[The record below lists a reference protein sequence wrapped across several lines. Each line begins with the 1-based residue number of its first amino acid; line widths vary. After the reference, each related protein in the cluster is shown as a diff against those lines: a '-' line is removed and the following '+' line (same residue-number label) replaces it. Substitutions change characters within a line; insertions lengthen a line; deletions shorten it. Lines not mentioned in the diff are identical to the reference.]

1 MKKVAD
7 ALVHAANAY
16 EDIHA
21 AITAK
26 LDKEQAIPVLVFQTT
41 RFQGL

>member
-26 LDKEQAIPVLVFQTT
+26 LDKEQAIPVFQTT